1 MQEVFPLQ
9 LARDAIYTGML
20 KIPIQALTPLNG
32 EPETAKWG
40 AVVANQRYFVGLDV
54 GGTTMKAGVV
64 DDLGHALAST
74 AVMDTEP
81 ERGQQVGLETM
92 CETIRRA
99 VAHARLKLEDITAIG
114 VATPGLMDI
123 RGGLILD
130 PPNLK
135 PWKNVAVRDHIR
147 TTFGK
152 PTAFQNDA
160 NAAAYGEFWVGSG
173 QRTRSMVL
181 FTLGT
186 GVGGGIIIDDMIIEG
201 EHSHGGE
208 LGHLRIDMP
217 DRGRICGCGARGCL
231 EAYASATNVV
241 RRAREEMAC
250 WRGPTTLRQFYTAN
264 DDVFTAKEV
273 FDLALAGD
281 ELAQKVV
288 DDTAYYL
295 ALGACAVIAAVDPEM
310 IVFGGG
316 MATSGEWFREKIE
329 ASVKQFGLPF
339 PTRSVKICFAKLG
352 SDAGFIG
359 AAGCARL
366 LVGVK

>member
-1 MQEVFPLQ
+1 M
-9 LARDAIYTGML
+9 AGT
-20 KIPIQALTPLNG
+20 
-32 EPETAKWG
+32 
-40 AVVANQRYFVGLDV
+40 RYFVGLDV

-64 DDLGHALAST
+64 DDSGKPLSPP
-74 AVMDTEP
+74 AVMDTLP
-81 ERGQQVGLETM
+81 ERGQAAGLATM

-99 VAHARLKLEDITAIG
+99 VTAAKLNLEDIAAIG

-123 RGGLILD
+123 RAGLILD

-135 PWKNVAVRDHIR
+135 PWKNVPVRDHVQSV
-147 TTFGK
+147 FNK

-173 QRTRSMVL
+173 QQARSMVL

-241 RRAREEMAC
+241 ARARE
-250 WRGPTTLRQFYTAN
+250 
-264 DDVFTAKEV
+264 
-273 FDLALAGD
+273 
-281 ELAQKVV
+281 
-288 DDTAYYL
+288 
-295 ALGACAVIAAVDPEM
+295 
-310 IVFGGG
+310 
-316 MATSGEWFREKIE
+316 
-329 ASVKQFGLPF
+329 
-339 PTRSVKICFAKLG
+339 
-352 SDAGFIG
+352 
-359 AAGCARL
+359 
-366 LVGVK
+366 

>member
-1 MQEVFPLQ
+1 MGSVMAE
-9 LARDAIYTGML
+9 RAIY
-20 KIPIQALTPLNG
+20 
-32 EPETAKWG
+32 
-40 AVVANQRYFVGLDV
+40 VGLDV
-54 GGTTMKAGVV
+54 GGTTMKAAAV
-64 DDLGHALAST
+64 DGEGRPLT
-74 AVMDTEP
+74 TPVVMDTRP
-81 ERGQQVGLETM
+81 EHGQDAGLETM

-99 VAHARLKLEDITAIG
+99 VAAAKLKPDDVTAIG

-123 RGGLILD
+123 KAGLILD

-135 PWKNVAVRDHIR
+135 PWKNVPVRDHVQKA
-147 TTFGK
+147 FGK
-152 PTAFQNDA
+152 PTVFQNDA

-173 QRTRSMVL
+173 QEARSMVL

-186 GVGGGIIIDDMIIEG
+186 GVGGGIILDDVIVEG

-217 DRGRICGCGARGCL
+217 DRGRLCGCGARGCL

-241 RRAREEMAC
+241 RRAREDMAS
-250 WRGPTTLRQFYTAN
+250 WRGPTKLKQFFTAN
-264 DDVFTAKEV
+264 DDEFTSKHV
-273 FDLALAGD
+273 FDLAVAGD
-281 ELAQKVV
+281 ELALKVV

-295 ALGACAVIAAVDPEM
+295 ALGACSVIAVVDPEM

-316 MATSGEWFREKIE
+316 MVAAGEWFRSKID
-329 ASVKQFGLPF
+329 AFVRRFGLPF
-339 PTRSVKICFAKLG
+339 PTKTVKVTFASLG

-366 LVGVK
+366 AVKAKG

>member
-1 MQEVFPLQ
+1 MV
-9 LARDAIYTGML
+9 G
-20 KIPIQALTPLNG
+20 
-32 EPETAKWG
+32 
-40 AVVANQRYFVGLDV
+40 QRYFVGLDV

-64 DDLGHALAST
+64 DDAGRAIARPS
-74 AVMDTEP
+74 VMDTQP
-81 ERGQQVGLETM
+81 ERGQEAGLETM

-99 VAHARLKLEDITAIG
+99 VYEAHLKLDDVTAIG

-123 RGGLILD
+123 RAGLILD

-135 PWKNVAVRDHIR
+135 PWKNVPVRDHIR
-147 TTFGK
+147 KAFGK

-160 NAAAYGEFWVGSG
+160 NAAAYGEAWVGSG
-173 QRTRSMVL
+173 QNTRSMVL

-186 GVGGGIIIDDMIIEG
+186 GVGGGIIIDDMIVEG

-217 DRGRICGCGARGCL
+217 HCGRICGCGARGCL

-241 RRAREEMAC
+241 RRAREGMAAF
-250 WRGPTTLRQFYTAN
+250 RGPTTLRKYYTAN
-264 DDVFTAKEV
+264 DEDFRAKDVFEAAV
-273 FDLALAGD
+273 AGDALA
-281 ELAQKVV
+281 QQVV

-295 ALGACAVIAAVDPEM
+295 ALGACAVMASVDPEM

-329 ASVKQFGLPF
+329 SYVKAYGLPF
-339 PTRSVKICFAKLG
+339 PTRTVKIRFARLG

-366 LVGVK
+366 LVNAGA